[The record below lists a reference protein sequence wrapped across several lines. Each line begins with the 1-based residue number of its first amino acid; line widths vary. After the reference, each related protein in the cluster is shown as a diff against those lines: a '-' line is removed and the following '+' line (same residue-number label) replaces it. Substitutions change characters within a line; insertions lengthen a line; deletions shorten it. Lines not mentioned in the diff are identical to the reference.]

1 MLAFLYFDSL
11 TQHLARSLE
20 FMPLLLVCGISS
32 LLFFCVVMVQ
42 SRSKDSTK
50 ESPSKGVETALSVSF
65 KDIEQARENIRRYIH
80 ETPCAYS
87 ERLSSMTDCKLSLK
101 LENLQMTASYK
112 ERGSLNKILNLTKK
126 EREAGVIAASAGNHA
141 QGVAYAAMRQ
151 GIRATIVMPETTP
164 LAKIRGTMEFDAEVI
179 LYGSG
184 YDDAF
189 GKAMELQQEHGY
201 SFIHA
206 FDDPLI
212 IAGQGTVGLELLE
225 QNPYV
230 DTVVVPIGGGGL
242 IAGIAVAMKEINPK
256 IRLIGVEAEQVP
268 SMLTS
273 VRNGRITEVERA
285 STIADGIAV
294 AKVGKYPFPIV
305 QKYVDD
311 IVTVSE
317 EEIANA
323 IMILLEREKTL
334 VEGSGAAGFAAVYNK
349 KIPNIDGKRVAV
361 VITGGNIDITI
372 LSKILERGLAKD
384 GRLANLKVIV
394 PDKPGSIAE
403 VAAIVAK
410 HRGNIL
416 NIAHDRVFTAASL
429 RETEVE
435 FLLETK
441 GHAHVKE
448 IVQEISEKNYQVK
461 VGKPA

>member
-1 MLAFLYFDSL
+1 MATLSSGASFS
-11 TQHLARSLE
+11 TVH
-20 FMPLLLVCGISS
+20 SS
-32 LLFFCVVMVQ
+32 LSSSSDQEIPSDTLA
-42 SRSKDSTK
+42 
-50 ESPSKGVETALSVSF
+50 ESSVEESAYTSLSVSF
-65 KDIEQARENIRRYIH
+65 KDIEAAREAIRRYIY
-80 ETPCAYS
+80 ETPCAFS
-87 ERLSSMTDCKLSLK
+87 ERLSSMTGCKLHLK

-112 ERGSLNKILNLTKK
+112 ERGSLNKILHLTEH
-126 EREAGVIAASAGNHA
+126 ERKAGVIAASAGNHA
-141 QGVAYAAMRQ
+141 QGVAYAAQRN
-151 GIRATIVMPETTP
+151 GIKATIVMPETTP
-164 LAKIRGTMEFDAEVI
+164 LAKVRGTQEFNAEVI

-189 GKAMELQQEHGY
+189 GRAMELQQEHGY
-201 SFIHA
+201 CFIHA

-225 QNPYV
+225 QNPYLEAV
-230 DTVVVPIGGGGL
+230 IVPVGGGGL

-268 SMLTS
+268 SMKASLAQGTI
-273 VRNGRITEVERA
+273 VEVERA

-294 AKVGKYPFPIV
+294 AKVGRHTFPIV
-305 QKYVDD
+305 QRYVDE
-311 IVTVSE
+311 IVTVNE

-334 VEGSGAAGFAAVYNK
+334 VEGSGAAGFAAVYNR
-349 KIPNIDGKRVAV
+349 KIPGLDGKRVAV

-384 GRLANLKVIV
+384 GRLASLKVIV

-403 VAAIVAK
+403 IATIVAK
-410 HRGNIL
+410 HRANIL
-416 NIAHDRVFTAASL
+416 NISHDRVFTAASL

-441 GHAHVKE
+441 GHAHVQD
-448 IVQEISEKNYQVK
+448 IVHDIAARQYQVK
-461 VGKPA
+461 LEKPS

>member
-1 MLAFLYFDSL
+1 MANSRTKNTTAQ
-11 TQHLARSLE
+11 TQE
-20 FMPLLLVCGISS
+20 P
-32 LLFFCVVMVQ
+32 
-42 SRSKDSTK
+42 
-50 ESPSKGVETALSVSF
+50 ETLSVTF
-65 KDIEQARENIRRYIH
+65 KDIEQARENIRRYVY
-80 ETPCAYS
+80 ETPSAYS
-87 ERLSSMTDCKLSLK
+87 ERLSSMTGCKLSLK
-101 LENLQMTASYK
+101 LENLQMTSSYK

-126 EREAGVIAASAGNHA
+126 ERDAGVIAASAGNHA
-141 QGVAYAAMRQ
+141 QGVAYAAFRQ
-151 GIRATIVMPETTP
+151 GIKATIVMPETTP
-164 LAKIRGTMEFDAEVI
+164 LAKIRGTEEFNAEVI

-189 GKAMELQQEHGY
+189 GKAMELQKEHGY

-225 QNPYV
+225 QNPYL

-242 IAGIAVAMKEINPK
+242 IAGIAIAMKEINPK

-268 SMLTS
+268 SMQTS
-273 VRNGRITEVERA
+273 VRQGKIVEVERA

-294 AKVGKYPFPIV
+294 AKVGRYPFPIV

-334 VEGSGAAGFAAVYNK
+334 VEGSGAAGFAAIYNH
-349 KIPNIDGKRVAV
+349 KIANIADKRVAV
-361 VITGGNIDITI
+361 VVTGGNIDITI

-403 VAAIVAK
+403 IAAIVAK

-441 GHAHVKE
+441 GHAHVQE
-448 IVQEISEKNYQVK
+448 IVGEISERNYVVK
-461 VGKPA
+461 IDKPA